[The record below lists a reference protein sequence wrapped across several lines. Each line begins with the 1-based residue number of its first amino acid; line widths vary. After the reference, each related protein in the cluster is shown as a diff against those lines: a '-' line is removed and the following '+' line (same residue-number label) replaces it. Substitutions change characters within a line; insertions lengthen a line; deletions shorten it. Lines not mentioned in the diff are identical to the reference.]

1 MFVECTHPKSC
12 HSGQRQDSGL
22 QRLRSK
28 VFMSAELH
36 RSRESAS
43 LRTGVNKIMTL
54 LVNVQ
59 QSISHAMGGRF
70 ARGIGSVSLA
80 FKRRM

>member
-12 HSGQRQDSGL
+12 HRGQKQDSGL

-28 VFMSAELH
+28 VFMSAALH

-43 LRTGVNKIMTL
+43 LRTGVNKIMTRFVVGHRPPV
-54 LVNVQ
+54 LVAPE
-59 QSISHAMGGRF
+59 SH
-70 ARGIGSVSLA
+70 
-80 FKRRM
+80 